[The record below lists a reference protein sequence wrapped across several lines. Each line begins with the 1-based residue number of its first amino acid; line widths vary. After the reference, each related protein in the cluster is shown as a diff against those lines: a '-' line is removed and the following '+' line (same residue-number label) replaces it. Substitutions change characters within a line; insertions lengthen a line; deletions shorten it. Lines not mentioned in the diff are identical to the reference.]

1 MRSGG
6 SQSGGRGDG
15 RRGGMNVGQI
25 HRLPVSNQPGEERT
39 EEKVGGRQR
48 KVCFTPVWSAVNR
61 TRGILMR
68 DVPWGGLHR
77 NQHAT
82 MLVLFRV
89 RKNLTGVIDHI
100 WLHCL

>member
-61 TRGILMR
+61 TRGILMK

-77 NQHAT
+77 
-82 MLVLFRV
+82 
-89 RKNLTGVIDHI
+89 
-100 WLHCL
+100 